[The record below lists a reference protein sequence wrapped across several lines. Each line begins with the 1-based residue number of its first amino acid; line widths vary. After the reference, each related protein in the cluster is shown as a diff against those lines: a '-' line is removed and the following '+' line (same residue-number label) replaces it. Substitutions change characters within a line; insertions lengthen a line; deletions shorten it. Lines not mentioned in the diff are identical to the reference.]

1 MDAGFAA
8 ALFVRAASP
17 ERLPPLADGEVYAEA
32 TARVRAVGKGRPEV
46 VQLGQIIERLGALA
60 AHIRVE
66 QPPPRGPVPDW
77 LADRLISTVGMS
89 REDVAASTSQAV
101 DVWADFRSSPR

>member
-17 ERLPPLADGEVYAEA
+17 ERLPPVYAEA

-60 AHIRVE
+60 
-66 QPPPRGPVPDW
+66 PVVCY
-77 LADRLISTVGMS
+77 LK
-89 REDVAASTSQAV
+89 
-101 DVWADFRSSPR
+101 

>member
-17 ERLPPLADGEVYAEA
+17 ERLLPLADGEVYAEA

-46 VQLGQIIERLGALA
+46 VQLGQIIERLAGRS
-60 AHIRVE
+60 H
-66 QPPPRGPVPDW
+66 PRGTT
-77 LADRLISTVGMS
+77 ASQGAGAGIGS
-89 REDVAASTSQAV
+89 RIA
-101 DVWADFRSSPR
+101 